1 MKFKLS
7 PMQVLLPFAFGA
19 MILAAAACAD
29 KPRTATGRLDTP
41 EHHALRGYDFIEEGR
56 WEEAERSF
64 GLALSLDNEF
74 SQAQAGMAVVTG
86 YKASLPGVSADKRED
101 LGEKAEDLVDDALGN
116 AKNDRDERVAH
127 IAGIRSMRLSK
138 HEKKW
143 LNEAKDHYEDA
154 VDLDEQGRDPRPH
167 FYMARAYRDS
177 FDMRRAQDLYTKVLG
192 MNRGMTKEADDEL
205 AILQKVIRA
214 NPGTRH
220 GKVIA
225 FETSISRA
233 DMAALFIEEL
243 RLSRLYSRGATN
255 RFDKGYKAP
264 TRKKFQAD
272 RFQRA
277 PVATD
282 IKKHPLRS
290 DIEEILK
297 LRVVGL
303 EPDPAHLFHPDAVVT
318 RGEFAMMVEDILVK
332 VTGETKLKTKFI
344 GSRSPFADVRNTIPQ
359 FNAIQT
365 VVTRALMEPKN
376 KIRGLFGP
384 SDPVAGAD
392 ALLVIRQIKS
402 ELQSYIRRS

>member
-1 MKFKLS
+1 
-7 PMQVLLPFAFGA
+7 
-19 MILAAAACAD
+19 
-29 KPRTATGRLDTP
+29 
-41 EHHALRGYDFIEEGR
+41 
-56 WEEAERSF
+56 
-64 GLALSLDNEF
+64 
-74 SQAQAGMAVVTG
+74 
-86 YKASLPGVSADKRED
+86 
-101 LGEKAEDLVDDALGN
+101 
-116 AKNDRDERVAH
+116 
-127 IAGIRSMRLSK
+127 
-138 HEKKW
+138 
-143 LNEAKDHYEDA
+143 
-154 VDLDEQGRDPRPH
+154 
-167 FYMARAYRDS
+167 
-177 FDMRRAQDLYTKVLG
+177 
-192 MNRGMTKEADDEL
+192 
-205 AILQKVIRA
+205 
-214 NPGTRH
+214 
-220 GKVIA
+220 
-225 FETSISRA
+225 
-233 DMAALFIEEL
+233 L
-243 RLSRLYSRGATN
+243 RLSRLFSRGATN

-365 VVTRALMEPKN
+365 VVSRALMEPKN